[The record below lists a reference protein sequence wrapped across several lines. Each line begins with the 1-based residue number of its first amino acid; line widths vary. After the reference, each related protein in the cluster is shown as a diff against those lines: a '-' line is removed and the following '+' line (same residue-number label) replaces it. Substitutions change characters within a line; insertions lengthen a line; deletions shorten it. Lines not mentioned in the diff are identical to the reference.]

1 MQESKSQSAGGL
13 VDDAPLDMDLYN
25 TPAVA
30 AAAGEMEIHASSDMN
45 IQSVLRICVL
55 RYACCEY
62 ACFTIEQ

>member
-30 AAAGEMEIHASSDMN
+30 AAAREMEIHASSDN
-45 IQSVLRICVL
+45 HYS
-55 RYACCEY
+55 
-62 ACFTIEQ
+62 ACFTINAKKKSNFSLFFAS